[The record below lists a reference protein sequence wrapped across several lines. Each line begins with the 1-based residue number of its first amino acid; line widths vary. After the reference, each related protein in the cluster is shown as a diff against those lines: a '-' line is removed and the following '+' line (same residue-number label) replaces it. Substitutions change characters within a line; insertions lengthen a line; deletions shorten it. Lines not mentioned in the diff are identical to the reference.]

1 MLKSIKEYD
10 EIARGD
16 VTIFL
21 EEFEK
26 IKQYYILKYDVDKY
40 EENGVRI

>member
-26 IKQYYILKYDVDKY
+26 IKQYIIDNPDKLY
-40 EENGVRI
+40 RRGW